1 MTVYFLEAF
10 FSFCKVSLF
19 LLFFLSSFF
28 RTTFT
33 FYLSRLFIYNWLEL
47 LLLCD
52 FISCRTRSLFD
63 SFMNI
68 VEILDNN
75 RKLLKILNRTLKKT
89 YKSIFSNV
97 VSLQGDTL
105 LINTFTNTLKDFVYF
120 LGTRV
125 LRSNFQ
131 WLLLSIPNME
141 STKTTN

>member
-28 RTTFT
+28 RITFT

-75 RKLLKILNRTLKKT
+75 RKLLKILDRPLKKT

-125 LRSNFQ
+125 LRNNFQ

>member
-28 RTTFT
+28 RITFT

-75 RKLLKILNRTLKKT
+75 RKLKKT

-131 WLLLSIPNME
+131 
-141 STKTTN
+141 

>member
-28 RTTFT
+28 RITFT

-75 RKLLKILNRTLKKT
+75 RKLLKILNRPLKKT

-125 LRSNFQ
+125 LRNNFQ

>member
-28 RTTFT
+28 RITFT

-52 FISCRTRSLFD
+52 FIFCRTRSFFD

-68 VEILDNN
+68 VEILGNN
-75 RKLLKILNRTLKKT
+75 RKLLKILDRPLKKT

-125 LRSNFQ
+125 LRNNFQ
-131 WLLLSIPNME
+131 
-141 STKTTN
+141 

>member
-19 LLFFLSSFF
+19 LLLFLSSFF
-28 RTTFT
+28 RITFT

-75 RKLLKILNRTLKKT
+75 RKLLKILDRPLKKT

-97 VSLQGDTL
+97 VKFTGWY
-105 LINTFTNTLKDFVYF
+105 FTNKHLHKYF
-120 LGTRV
+120 KR
-125 LRSNFQ
+125 FC
-131 WLLLSIPNME
+131 LLFRNTCFKEQLSMTASIY
-141 STKTTN
+141 SKHGIY

>member
-28 RTTFT
+28 RITFT

-52 FISCRTRSLFD
+52 FIFCRTRSLFD

-68 VEILDNN
+68 VEILGNN
-75 RKLLKILNRTLKKT
+75 RKLLKILDRPLKKT

-125 LRSNFQ
+125 LRNNFQ
-131 WLLLSIPNME
+131 WLLLSIPNKE
-141 STKTTN
+141 FTKTTN

>member
-28 RTTFT
+28 RITFT

>member
-28 RTTFT
+28 RITFT

-52 FISCRTRSLFD
+52 FIFCRTRSLFD

-68 VEILDNN
+68 VEILGNN
-75 RKLLKILNRTLKKT
+75 RKLLKILDRPLKKT

-125 LRSNFQ
+125 LRNNFQ
-131 WLLLSIPNME
+131 
-141 STKTTN
+141 

>member
-131 WLLLSIPNME
+131 
-141 STKTTN
+141 

>member
-28 RTTFT
+28 RITFT

-75 RKLLKILNRTLKKT
+75 RKLLKILDRPLKKT

-105 LINTFTNTLKDFVYF
+105 LINNTFTNTLKDFVYF

-125 LRSNFQ
+125 LKEQ
-131 WLLLSIPNME
+131 LSMTASIY
-141 STKTTN
+141 SKHGIY